1 MNWER
6 GSGLV
11 EFTLLILVLMLLALG
26 VFDFGI
32 VIQRGMAISAAVRAG
47 AEFGAADGN
56 ANNTAGMISAAQ
68 SAAPTISSLHVSA
81 ATWCAC
87 TPNGTTVSCGSLCN
101 TYDLPIQYVQVNA
114 GASAPVMFR
123 FPGIP
128 RYISLAGSSTLRA
141 R

>member
-32 VIQRGMAISAAVRAG
+32 FIQQGMAVSSAARAG
-47 AEFGAADGN
+47 AEFGAVDGN
-56 ANNTAGMISAAQ
+56 ASNTAGMISAAH
-68 SAAPTISSLHVSA
+68 SAAPNVTSLNVSA
-81 ATWCAC
+81 ATWCTC
-87 TPNGTTVSCGSLCN
+87 TPNGTTVDCGSLCN
-101 TYDLPIQYVQVNA
+101 TYDLPIQYVQVNT
-114 GASAPVMFR
+114 GATVPVMIR

-128 RYISLAGSSTLRA
+128 QFIPLAGSSTIRA
-141 R
+141 K

>member
-1 MNWER
+1 MSGER

-26 VFDFGI
+26 VFDFG
-32 VIQRGMAISAAVRAG
+32 VFIQQGMAISAAARAG
-47 AEFGAADGN
+47 AEFGAVDGN
-56 ANNTAGMISAAQ
+56 ASNTAGMVSAAQ
-68 SAAPTISSLHVSA
+68 SAAPNVTALSVSS
-81 ATWCAC
+81 ATWCTC

-101 TYDLPIQYVQVNA
+101 TYDLPIQYVQVKT
-114 GASAPVMFR
+114 GATVPVMIQ

-128 RYISLAGSSTLRA
+128 HSIQLAGSSIIRA